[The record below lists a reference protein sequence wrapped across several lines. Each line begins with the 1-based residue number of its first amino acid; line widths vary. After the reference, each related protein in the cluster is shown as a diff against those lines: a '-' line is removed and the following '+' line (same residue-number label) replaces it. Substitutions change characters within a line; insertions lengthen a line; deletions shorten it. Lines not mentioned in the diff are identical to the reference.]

1 MAQSQWAGSFQGGGS
16 DKVWAIAQIGST
28 VYTKWGKRGLSLQS
42 GEKPCADEQA
52 ATKLYNSKVTE
63 KQREGYQPVQFG
75 DPNYGIEAWFA
86 AYAQS
91 DAIVPAPLPLV
102 REVNNRFLA
111 TRLKATIRDDI
122 IEKVQG
128 GWGLTEK
135 VNGNRCL
142 LHFDGETVTA
152 YNRIGQ
158 KQNGIPQGA
167 SELVRLGT
175 TFTIDGEWL
184 PTGFIMFDLL
194 ELGGKN
200 FRQEVFKSR
209 IQALEEALR
218 AAGLITTASP
228 VHDPN
233 GAALQL
239 LVPGG
244 LEWHKIIQ
252 EKAGV
257 EGVVVRNPEAVYVGN
272 PNPTDTILKF
282 KFLDEIDCFVIQ
294 TKPGRA
300 TGSVMLGIVR
310 ESDGAILH
318 VGSVRSGLLDA
329 DIANLTEAIQR
340 GERPVLRVQYL
351 GARTV
356 GIALVE
362 PKTNMEMR
370 RNDKTWAECTTAQYA
385 ANKREIIASAPVW
398 R

>member
-28 VYTKWGKRGLSLQS
+28 VYIKWGKRGLGLQS
-42 GEKPCADEQA
+42 GEKPCADEQT
-52 ATKLYNSKVTE
+52 ATKLYTSKVTE

-75 DPNYGIEAWFA
+75 DPVYGIEEWFA
-86 AYAQS
+86 DYAQGE
-91 DAIVPAPLPLV
+91 ATVPPPLPLV
-102 REVNNRFLA
+102 RAVNNRFLA
-111 TRLKATIRDDI
+111 TRLKTTMLDDI
-122 IEKVQG
+122 IQRVQG

-135 VNGNRCL
+135 VNGNRCI
-142 LHFDGETVTA
+142 LHSDGETLA
-152 YNRIGQ
+152 SYNRIGQ
-158 KQNGIPQGA
+158 RQSGIPKGA
-167 SELVRLGT
+167 TELVRLRT
-175 TFTIDGEWL
+175 LFTIDGEWL
-184 PTGFIMFDLL
+184 PTGFVMFDLL
-194 ELGGKN
+194 ELDSKD
-200 FRQEVFKSR
+200 FLSEVFKNR
-209 IQALEEALR
+209 IQALEEALL
-218 AAGLITTASP
+218 AAGIITTASP
-228 VHDPN
+228 VHESD

-239 LVPGG
+239 LVLGG
-244 LEWHKIIQ
+244 LQWLKIIQ

-257 EGVVVRNPEAVYVGN
+257 EGIVDRNPDAVYLGS

-300 TGSVMLGIVR
+300 TGSVMLGVVR

-329 DIANLTEAIQR
+329 DIVSMTEAIQR

-351 GARTV
+351 EARTV

-362 PKTNMEMR
+362 PKTSMEMR

>member
-1 MAQSQWAGSFQGGGS
+1 MVQSQWAGSFQGGGS

-28 VYTKWGKRGLSLQS
+28 VYTKWGKRGLGLQS

-52 ATKLYNSKVTE
+52 ATKLYTSKLAE
-63 KQREGYQPVQFG
+63 KQREGYQSVQFG
-75 DPNYGIEAWFA
+75 DPTYSIAAWFA
-86 AYAQS
+86 DDAQGE
-91 DAIVPAPLPLV
+91 AAVPSPLPLI

-111 TRLKATIRDDI
+111 TRLKATILDEI
-122 IEKVQG
+122 IQKVRG

-142 LHFDGETVTA
+142 LHFDGETITA

-158 KQNGIPQGA
+158 RQSGIPQGA

-184 PTGFIMFDLL
+184 PTGFVMFDLL
-194 ELGGKN
+194 ELSGKN
-200 FRQEVFKSR
+200 FRQEAFKNR

-228 VHDPN
+228 VHDTD

-244 LEWHKIIQ
+244 LEWFKIIQ
-252 EKAGV
+252 GKAGV
-257 EGVVVRNPEAVYVGN
+257 EGIVARNPEAVYVGS
-272 PNPTDTILKF
+272 PNPTDSILKF

-300 TGSVMLGIVR
+300 TGSVMLGIIR
-310 ESDGAILH
+310 EFDGAILH

-329 DIANLTEAIQR
+329 DIMSLTEAIQR

-362 PKTNMEMR
+362 PKTSISMQ
-370 RNDKTWAECTTAQYA
+370 RNDKTWAECTTAQYG
-385 ANKREIIASAPVW
+385 ANKREIIAAAPVW

>member
-1 MAQSQWAGSFQGGGS
+1 MVQSQWAGSFQGGGS
-16 DKVWAIAQIGST
+16 DKVWAIAQIGNT
-28 VYTKWGKRGLSLQS
+28 VYSRWGKRGLGLQS

-52 ATKLYNSKVTE
+52 ATKLYNSKLAE

-75 DPNYGIEAWFA
+75 DPTYGIAAWFA
-86 AYAQS
+86 ADTQGEA
-91 DAIVPAPLPLV
+91 AMPPPLPLV
-102 REVNNRFLA
+102 REVNTRFLA
-111 TRLKATIRDDI
+111 TRLKATILDDI
-122 IEKVQG
+122 IQRVRG

-142 LHFDGETVTA
+142 LHFDGETITA

-158 KQNGIPQGA
+158 KQSGIPQGTA
-167 SELVRLGT
+167 ELVRLGT
-175 TFTIDGEWL
+175 TFTIDGEWI
-184 PTGFIMFDLL
+184 PTGYVMFDLL
-194 ELGGKN
+194 ELNGKDY
-200 FRQEVFKSR
+200 RQETFKNR

-228 VHDPN
+228 VHDTD

-244 LEWHKIIQ
+244 LEWLNIIQ

-257 EGVVVRNPEAVYVGN
+257 EGIVARNPEAVYLGS
-272 PNPTDTILKF
+272 PNPTDSILKF

-310 ESDGAILH
+310 ESDGAILNI
-318 VGSVRSGLLDA
+318 GSVRSGLLDT
-329 DIANLTEAIQR
+329 DIMSLTEAIQR

-385 ANKREIIASAPVW
+385 ANKGEIIAAAPAW

>member
-1 MAQSQWAGSFQGGGS
+1 MVQSQWAGSFQGGGS
-16 DKVWAIAQIGST
+16 DKVWAIAQIGNT
-28 VYTKWGKRGLSLQS
+28 VYSRWGKRGLGLQS

-52 ATKLYNSKVTE
+52 ATKLYNSKLAE

-75 DPNYGIEAWFA
+75 DPTYGIAAWFA
-86 AYAQS
+86 ADTQGEA
-91 DAIVPAPLPLV
+91 AMPPPLPLV
-102 REVNNRFLA
+102 REVNTRFLA
-111 TRLKATIRDDI
+111 TRLKATILDDI
-122 IEKVQG
+122 IQRVRG

-142 LHFDGETVTA
+142 LHFDGETITA

-158 KQNGIPQGA
+158 KQSGIPQGTA
-167 SELVRLGT
+167 ELVRLGT
-175 TFTIDGEWL
+175 TFTIDGEWI
-184 PTGFIMFDLL
+184 PTGYVMFDLL
-194 ELGGKN
+194 ELNGKDY
-200 FRQEVFKSR
+200 RQETFKNR

-228 VHDPN
+228 VHDTD

-244 LEWHKIIQ
+244 LEWFKIIQ
-252 EKAGV
+252 GKAGV
-257 EGVVVRNPEAVYVGN
+257 EGIVARNPEAVYVGS
-272 PNPTDTILKF
+272 PNPTDSILKF

-300 TGSVMLGIVR
+300 TGSVMLGIIR
-310 ESDGAILH
+310 EFDGAILH
-318 VGSVRSGLLDA
+318 VGSVRSGLLDQ
-329 DIANLTEAIQR
+329 DIVRLTEAIQR
-340 GERPVLRVQYL
+340 GERPVLRVEFL

-362 PKTNMEMR
+362 PKTSIQML
-370 RNDKTWAECTTAQYA
+370 RNDKTWAECTTAQYG
-385 ANKREIIASAPVW
+385 ANKREIIAAAPVW